1 MKRVQLALFAQGE
14 DLPLT
19 TLVPDE
25 CLEGGE
31 ESQADDSDVR
41 SDQTDFFGDGE

>member
-1 MKRVQLALFAQGE
+1 VKRVQLALFTQGE

-25 CLEGGE
+25 CLEGDE
-31 ESQADDSDVR
+31 ESQAEGFDVR
-41 SDQTDFFGDGE
+41 SDQTDFFGDAE